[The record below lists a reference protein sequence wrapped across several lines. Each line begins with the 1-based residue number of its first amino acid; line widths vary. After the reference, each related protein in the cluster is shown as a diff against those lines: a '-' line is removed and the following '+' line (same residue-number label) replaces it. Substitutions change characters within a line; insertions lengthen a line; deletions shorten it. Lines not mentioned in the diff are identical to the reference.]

1 METELARE
9 FVERSDGPFHSRR
22 VLQPFKSVLFALR
35 DGRADAQA
43 KAAPYIQRLLGGGA
57 SERRAVLQTVRRSM
71 VKVLAIAISLDCA
84 FQLATQGSF
93 PILGAVCIAFLLC
106 AVPYTILRRP
116 VARWI
121 TRTQTHS
128 RKPTGD

>member
-22 VLQPFKSVLFALR
+22 MLQPFMSVLFALR

-43 KAAPYIQRLLGGGA
+43 KAAPCIQRLLG
-57 SERRAVLQTVRRSM
+57 AVLQTARRSL

-84 FQLATQGSF
+84 FQLASQGSI

-106 AVPYTILRRP
+106 AVPYTILRGP